1 MSKNTLLTVKT
12 DSLADCRK
20 AVQDL
25 GDALATDYHST
36 KDQFAARN
44 AIAAYAN
51 VVNIFKA
58 EILQQEMTKR
68 NQVEET
74 KANLRQKLLKESV
87 NTEL

>member
-1 MSKNTLLTVKT
+1 MAKNTLITVKT
-12 DSLADCRK
+12 ESLSDCRK

-58 EILQQEMTKR
+58 EILQQEMMKR
-68 NQVEET
+68 NQVEEN
-74 KANLRQKLLKESV
+74 KAKLRQRLLKDNV
-87 NTEL
+87 TEP

>member
-1 MSKNTLLTVKT
+1 MAKNTLITVKT
-12 DSLADCRK
+12 ESLADCRK

-25 GDALATDYHST
+25 GDCLATDYHST

-58 EILQQEMTKR
+58 EVLQQEMMKR

-74 KANLRQKLLKESV
+74 KAKLRQRLLKDNVSEP
-87 NTEL
+87 

>member
-1 MSKNTLLTVKT
+1 MSKNTLITVKT
-12 DSLADCRK
+12 DSLSDCRK

-58 EILQQEMTKR
+58 EILQQEIVKR
-68 NQVEET
+68 HEVEES
-74 KANLRQKLLKESV
+74 KAKLRQRFLKEN
-87 NTEL
+87 NTES

>member
-1 MSKNTLLTVKT
+1 MAKNTLITVKT

-25 GDALATDYHST
+25 GDSLATDYHST

-58 EILQQEMTKR
+58 EVLQQEMMKR
-68 NQVEET
+68 NQLEEN
-74 KANLRQKLLKESV
+74 KSKLRQRLLKDNV
-87 NTEL
+87 TEP

>member
-1 MSKNTLLTVKT
+1 MSKNTLITVKT
-12 DSLADCRK
+12 ESLEDCRK
-20 AVQDL
+20 AVQEI

-58 EILQQEMTKR
+58 EILQQEMAKR
-68 NQVEET
+68 HEVEES
-74 KANLRQKLLKESV
+74 KAKLRQKYLKE
-87 NTEL
+87 NTIEL

>member
-1 MSKNTLLTVKT
+1 MSKNTLITVKT

-25 GDALATDYHST
+25 GDSLATDYHST

-58 EILQQEMTKR
+58 EILQQEMMKR
-68 NQVEET
+68 HEVEENRA
-74 KANLRQKLLKESV
+74 KVRQKFLKENS
-87 NTEL
+87 TEL